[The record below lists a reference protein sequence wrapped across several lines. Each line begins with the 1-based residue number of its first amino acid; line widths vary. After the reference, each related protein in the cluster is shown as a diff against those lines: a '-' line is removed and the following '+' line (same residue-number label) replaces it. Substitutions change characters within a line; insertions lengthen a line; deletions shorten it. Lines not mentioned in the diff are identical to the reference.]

1 MNNKILKPIYRLILL
16 LMAVTG
22 FGQMLIFKRYYLADI
37 PGFAWTADYYFTHY
51 LHYLGAILLLALFF
65 YWITDYFLMGR
76 KQIRLTL
83 SYYVS
88 IFFMTGIS
96 ITGIF
101 RVLKNMPHIVFS
113 SGTVFIIDIT
123 HLGLVI
129 FFALAALLCTVFNIW
144 QIRQNRA

>member
-1 MNNKILKPIYRLILL
+1 MNNKFLKPIYRLILL
-16 LMAVTG
+16 LMVVTG
-22 FGQMLIFKRYYLADI
+22 FGQMPIFKRYYLADI

-51 LHYLGAILLLALFF
+51 LHYLGAILLLSLFF

-83 SYYVS
+83 SSYVS

-113 SGTVFIIDIT
+113 PDTVFIIDIT
-123 HLGLVI
+123 HFGLVLI
-129 FFALAALLCTVFNIW
+129 FALAAVLCSVFNIW